1 MSEPRHHR
9 GILGLDRPTM
19 ARWHSNL
26 GSMLWQLGHLA
37 GARAQ
42 YERTLT
48 IDEAVLGADHPRPAT
63 DRSNIDRVV
72 RGPGDQ
78 SANV

>member
-9 GILGLDRPTM
+9 GILGPDRPTM

-26 GSMLWQLGHLA
+26 AVLWQRGHLA

-42 YERTLT
+42 YERALT
-48 IDEAVLGADHPRPAT
+48 VDEAVLGADHPRPAT
-63 DRSNIDRVV
+63 DRNDIDRVV

-78 SANV
+78 SANA